1 MKKFLLFILFIA
13 SYLGT
18 SEGQTI
24 VAGSGNI
31 LTAGSP
37 NSIASIDLQDP
48 RYEGVLATDTNNWKT
63 YKYVG
68 TNSSGSRWVE
78 MAAVSGLGSYLPL
91 AGGTLTGNLLFS
103 LDNTLD
109 IGASGATRPRTGYFG
124 TSIITPAATISSM
137 TLGSVLFAGTGG
149 AVTQDN
155 ANLFWDDTNN
165 RLGIGT
171 TGPNTKLEINGALSS
186 DYFAALR
193 LAGTGTGTTYRR
205 AGIEYYDGVSGTM
218 LASASGMR
226 GEVSGHW
233 GGAYSI
239 RVQQNNLPQTAES
252 SLTNMLTFDG
262 FNNRSSFPTGNV
274 GIGTTVPPRNLSV
287 VSNTPLTTTTSNVIS
302 FSHATS
308 GIPGI
313 AFGAAIEGRLEKA
326 DGTEAI
332 ATTYET
338 KWSDAT
344 NGTADLYFGLLN
356 AGTPTNVL
364 TILGATGAV
373 GIGTTAPT
381 GLLQIGNGSGTN
393 SVDPAVNVNRVLDTA
408 SGSGNAHGYTD
419 SSVLSRGGGM
429 GYNSFDGRFVVN
441 GTGNYDHIVPFQG
454 ALMYSSSGT
463 IGNIYGLYN
472 NPTITDGIVTNT
484 YGILSG
490 LTITGGAVTN
500 NYGLFLNNPSKSV
513 GTLIN
518 NYGVYVDAQTSGTN
532 NYAAILMGKV
542 GIDVAAPSE
551 KLHINAGNILIDGTG
566 SKTLTLTRS
575 SGASLQLGASI
586 LLTGGYIKT
595 TTDSPFYLGANNVDW
610 VTILSSGNVGIGT
623 RIPDVKLDVNLGTAS
638 ALQLTY
644 NDEDG
649 SAATY
654 TKATLSSTGLQL
666 FDAVGTAPGF
676 SFNDRLISG
685 AGNTDVIFTPSDSVK
700 LFSALNGG
708 ITMTG
713 GFIREYDSLTIRQQ
727 LNLSN
732 GAQAINLVDNTA
744 SAFVWNGDDAKPY
757 LNANTTNGSELL
769 ALGSTDVS
777 TKIVGALQD
786 KDGDVGTSG
795 QVLTS
800 TVTGTNWRNLSSG
813 IYTPTVAMIAGTDTI
828 LNVYSFKYS
837 VVDSIV
843 TGSGRV
849 KIGFETGTNVTS
861 FTITL
866 PVLSAFTDDNVDAS
880 GTVDVTQ
887 SDALETALA
896 RKHAK
901 LNADAASDKI
911 IVGLEPIGTTVL
923 EFKKRNFVDVIFQYK
938 IK

>member
-1 MKKFLLFILFIA
+1 M
-13 SYLGT
+13 
-18 SEGQTI
+18 
-24 VAGSGNI
+24 
-31 LTAGSP
+31 
-37 NSIASIDLQDP
+37 
-48 RYEGVLATDTNNWKT
+48 
-63 YKYVG
+63 
-68 TNSSGSRWVE
+68 
-78 MAAVSGLGSYLPL
+78 
-91 AGGTLTGNLLFS
+91 
-103 LDNTLD
+103 
-109 IGASGATRPRTGYFG
+109 
-124 TSIITPAATISSM
+124 
-137 TLGSVLFAGTGG
+137 
-149 AVTQDN
+149 TQDN

-171 TGPNTKLEINGALSS
+171 TGPTVALDVVGATKISTVLTVGSSPAGGIIGISNNTDIKGRNS
-186 DYFAALR
+186 
-193 LAGTGTGTTYRR
+193 AGTGDIQLIGSTSGNL
-205 AGIEYYDGVSGTM
+205 VSI
-218 LASASGMR
+218 ASG
-226 GEVSGHW
+226 GHTTTI
-233 GGAYSI
+233 A
-239 RVQQNNLPQTAES
+239 
-252 SLTNMLTFDG
+252 
-262 FNNRSSFPTGNV
+262 GNV